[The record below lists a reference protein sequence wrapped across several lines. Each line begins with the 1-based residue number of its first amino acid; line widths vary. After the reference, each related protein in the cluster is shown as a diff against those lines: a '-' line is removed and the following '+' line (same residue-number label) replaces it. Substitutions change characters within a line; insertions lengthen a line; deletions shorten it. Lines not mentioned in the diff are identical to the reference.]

1 MGNLIAVCL
10 INVFVIALVI
20 RGYVIH
26 DTVVMLMAI
35 LLQGVSV
42 CIKPEGKHKDATDL

>member
-1 MGNLIAVCL
+1 MGNVRAVCL
-10 INVFVIALVI
+10 INIFVVAFVI

-35 LLQGVSV
+35 MLQGVSV
-42 CIKPEGKHKDATDL
+42 CIKPERKCKDATDL